1 VKFARNGTSLHT
13 DWNPDRRGALY
24 DALLTRVRSAI
35 RSLHDISGNVKIAGF
50 FWMQGEWDADTLTNA
65 KAYRANLARL
75 IARLRADLRVPSL
88 PVVAGRIRDVR
99 TVSLWRPFSDVVRQA
114 QMSVA
119 VTDPRTYL
127 VSTDGLP
134 IDPRSPVHFD
144 TRGIVGL
151 GELLVQRRFGL

>member
-1 VKFARNGTSLHT
+1 
-13 DWNPDRRGALY
+13 
-24 DALLTRVRSAI
+24 
-35 RSLHDISGNVKIAGF
+35 
-50 FWMQGEWDADTLTNA
+50 M
-65 KAYRANLARL
+65 
-75 IARLRADLRVPSL
+75 

-99 TVSLWRPFSDVVRQA
+99 TVSPWRPFSDVVRHS

-119 VTDPRTYL
+119 VADPRTFL
-127 VSTDGLP
+127 VSTDRLP